1 MSTDL
6 NQDLTNFCSRH
17 ERAESNW
24 DLDSRNVQYGIVF
37 KKIKKPRENMP
48 ALS

>member
-24 DLDSRNVQYGIVF
+24 DLDSRNVQYGIFSSPGKV
-37 KKIKKPRENMP
+37 P
-48 ALS
+48 ASTF